1 MYEPAI
7 KTNEDIEEVK
17 IVDLEDT
24 LIQQTSKKK
33 KKMNHGRENI
43 TTTKVLSKART
54 TANDFTKMIFLRL
67 W

>member
-33 KKMNHGRENI
+33 KKNEPWKGKYNNYQSVI
-43 TTTKVLSKART
+43 KG
-54 TANDFTKMIFLRL
+54 
-67 W
+67 

>member
-33 KKMNHGRENI
+33 KDEPRKGKYNNYQSVIKG
-43 TTTKVLSKART
+43 
-54 TANDFTKMIFLRL
+54 
-67 W
+67 

>member
-24 LIQQTSKKK
+24 LIQQIRKKNEPRK
-33 KKMNHGRENI
+33 GKYNNYQSVIKG
-43 TTTKVLSKART
+43 
-54 TANDFTKMIFLRL
+54 
-67 W
+67 